1 MKTNSMTPE
10 LYEYVEAHCPMA
22 TPVLECVV
30 ADTQDNPGK
39 NMQIS
44 RDQGSFMHF
53 LTAVTGSKKALEVGC
68 FTGYSAIEVASAL
81 PQDGHLYTLDIDAD
95 ILHQAK
101 GYFQQADLEN
111 RIHVMEGPALD
122 SLNALVADPEHQE
135 SFDIAFLDADKSNML
150 NYYELALKL
159 LKRGGLILADNVLW
173 HGHVIDKSINDT
185 DTTAIRKFN
194 AFVKADDRV
203 ASTMLHISDGIYL
216 IRKL

>member
-1 MKTNSMTPE
+1 MKTNSMTPA
-10 LYEYVEAHCPMA
+10 LYEYVKTHCPMS
-22 TPVLECVV
+22 TPVLESVI
-30 ADTQDNPGK
+30 AETQSHPDK

-53 LTAVTGSKKALEVGC
+53 LTAITGSRKALEVGC

-81 PQDGHLYTLDIDAD
+81 PEDGRLYTLDIDAK
-95 ILHQAK
+95 ILQQAR
-101 GYFQQADLEN
+101 GYFQQAELGN
-111 RIHVMEGPALD
+111 RIHVMEGPALQ
-122 SLNALVADPEHQE
+122 SLEALVADSEHRE

-159 LKRGGLILADNVLW
+159 LRRGGLILADNVLW
-173 HGHVIDKSINDT
+173 HGHVIDKTVNDT

-194 AFVKADDRV
+194 AFVRTDDRV